1 MPMSWSAAVRRE
13 RTGEWTR
20 RTTGLLVVLGMLS
33 ALPAFGQRPEGEYS
47 PHVFRRTPT
56 EVFWGDTHVHSSFS
70 MDANSIGNTRL
81 GPDAAYRFA
90 KGERVEASSGMQAQL
105 LRPLDFLVVSD
116 HSEYMGLLPALRA
129 GDPRILADPT
139 GQALHAKLVGAQEA
153 GMSVIG
159 QLIDSLMKNAPI
171 IDNREFK
178 QSIWQEITRLAD
190 TANEPGRFTA
200 LIGFEWTSMPGGD
213 NLHRVVVYG
222 DDGEKA
228 SRRVPVSAFDGERP
242 EDLWRFMESYEA
254 DLDGRILAIPHNAN
268 LSNGRMFAIETSE
281 GERFDA
287 QYARRRA
294 RLEPLVEVTQIK
306 GDGETHPLLSPD
318 DEFADFETW
327 DAGNLHVLNTVPKGE
342 GQIEFEYARSALRLG
357 LAEAGRLGVNPF
369 QFGMIGSSDAHTA
382 LAAVAEDDYWGKAAT
397 LEPGPRSRNSTILPA
412 DEGSAILFGTWDFVA
427 SGYAAVWATENTREA
442 LFEAMRRREVYATTG
457 SRITV
462 RFFGGWDYEEGDA
475 FAHDLADRGYA
486 GGVPMGSDLPSRSDG
501 ETRGPN
507 FIVSALKDPDGA
519 HLDRIQVVKGW
530 RDVKGETHE
539 KVYDV
544 ALSADR
550 RSLLGRTRPV
560 GSTVDVAQ
568 GSFGNSIGEASL
580 AAVWRDPEFDPA
592 QHAFYYARVLEIPT
606 PRWNVYDRIRLNA
619 QVPEDVPE
627 TIQDRAYTS
636 PIWYTPDA
644 ERSE

>member
-1 MPMSWSAAVRRE
+1 M
-13 RTGEWTR
+13 
-20 RTTGLLVVLGMLS
+20 
-33 ALPAFGQRPEGEYS
+33 
-47 PHVFRRTPT
+47 
-56 EVFWGDTHVHSSFS
+56 
-70 MDANSIGNTRL
+70 
-81 GPDAAYRFA
+81 
-90 KGERVEASSGMQAQL
+90 
-105 LRPLDFLVVSD
+105 
-116 HSEYMGLLPALRA
+116 
-129 GDPRILADPT
+129 
-139 GQALHAKLVGAQEA
+139 
-153 GMSVIG
+153 
-159 QLIDSLMKNAPI
+159 
-171 IDNREFK
+171 
-178 QSIWQEITRLAD
+178 
-190 TANEPGRFTA
+190 
-200 LIGFEWTSMPGGD
+200 
-213 NLHRVVVYG
+213 
-222 DDGEKA
+222 
-228 SRRVPVSAFDGERP
+228 
-242 EDLWRFMESYEA
+242 
-254 DLDGRILAIPHNAN
+254 
-268 LSNGRMFAIETSE
+268 
-281 GERFDA
+281 
-287 QYARRRA
+287 
-294 RLEPLVEVTQIK
+294 
-306 GDGETHPLLSPD
+306 
-318 DEFADFETW
+318 
-327 DAGNLHVLNTVPKGE
+327 
-342 GQIEFEYARSALRLG
+342 G

>member
-1 MPMSWSAAVRRE
+1 MPMTWSAAVRRE
-13 RTGEWTR
+13 RTGEGAR
-20 RTTGLLVVLGMLS
+20 RTTGLLVLGLLI
-33 ALPAFGQRPEGEYS
+33 ALPAFGQRPDGEYS

-171 IDNREFK
+171 IDNRDFK

-190 TANEPGRFTA
+190 AANEPGRFTA

-457 SRITV
+457 SRITL

-550 RSLLGRTRPV
+550 RSLFGRTRPV
-560 GSTVDVAQ
+560 GSTVDVGQ

-619 QVPEDVPE
+619 QVPEDVPH

-636 PIWYTPDA
+636 PIWYTPDV

>member
-13 RTGEWTR
+13 RTGEWAR
-20 RTTGLLVVLGMLS
+20 RTTGLLVLGMLS

-139 GQALHAKLVGAQEA
+139 GQALHAKLAGTQEA

-171 IDNREFK
+171 IDNRDFK

-190 TANEPGRFTA
+190 AANEPGRFTA

-287 QYARRRA
+287 QHARRRA

-550 RSLLGRTRPV
+550 RSRLGRTRPV

-619 QVPEDVPE
+619 QVPENVPDA
-627 TIQDRAYTS
+627 IQDRAYTS

-644 ERSE
+644 EGSE